1 MSTRYQSRASKRVS
15 RSLSRRSVMAGGVA
29 AGLVAAPFVRGA
41 HAAGGLTIGL
51 WDHWVPGANDVQAAI
66 IKEWADKNKV
76 DVKVDFITSQGN
88 KLLLTL
94 GAESQG
100 GSGHDIM
107 EFTNWESAQF
117 SQWLESHDDVV
128 AKVVAQNGP
137 IDPAVE
143 YVGKYQGR
151 WLGVPMTRGTLLL
164 GCTVRFDMLKQ
175 AAGVD
180 YQALYPAGKPPNDAS
195 WTWDAFLDAAE
206 KCKKANVGFGLP
218 FGNTTDTNQ
227 WVGALFLA
235 YGAELM
241 NAKGDVTANSEAV
254 KQVLEM
260 GKKIFMV
267 SPDDAPAWDDASNN
281 KWLISGK
288 GALIFN
294 PPSAWA
300 VAKRDAPQV
309 AEKCWFG
316 GFPKGPAGRYN
327 PILPRF
333 YGIWKSSRNKAAAKG
348 LLEYLALRPAAE
360 KQVAA
365 SQGYDIPP
373 YPKFNDF
380 KTWEEEGPP
389 KGALSHYP
397 IKGGDQ
403 KAGITCS
410 PAPPLIASQIWS
422 QAIQAQMIVRY
433 AKGEKMDKVIAWASN
448 ELEGFKRT

>member
-1 MSTRYQSRASKRVS
+1 MLSNK
-15 RSLSRRSVMAGGVA
+15 LSRRGVVAGGVA
-29 AGLVAAPFVRGA
+29 AGLVSAPFVRSA
-41 HAAGGLTIGL
+41 NAAGTLTIGM
-51 WDHWVPGANDVQAAI
+51 WDHWVPGANDVQSAI
-66 IKEWADKNKV
+66 IKEWADREKTE
-76 DVKVDFITSQGN
+76 VKIDYITSQGN

-107 EFTNWESAQF
+107 EFTNWESVQF
-117 SQWLESHDDVV
+117 GQWLESHDDVV
-128 AKVVAQNGP
+128 AKVVAKNGP

-143 YVGKYQGR
+143 YLGKYEGR

-164 GCTVRFDMLKQ
+164 GCTVRFDMLKE
-175 AAGVD
+175 AAGID
-180 YQALYPAGKPPNDAS
+180 YQALYPAGKPPSDAS
-195 WTWDAFLDAAE
+195 WTWDAFLAAAE
-206 KCKKANVGFGLP
+206 KCHKAGVGFGLP
-218 FGNTTDTNQ
+218 MGNTTDTNQ

-235 YGAELM
+235 YGAQLM
-241 NAKGDVTANSEAV
+241 DAKGNVTVKTDAV
-254 KQVLEM
+254 KQVLEY
-260 GKKIFMV
+260 GKKIFAFC
-267 SPDDAPAWDDASNN
+267 PADAPAWDDASNN

-327 PILPRF
+327 PVLPRF
-333 YGIWKSSRNKAAAKG
+333 YGVWKSSKNKEAAKS
-348 LLEYLALRPAAE
+348 LLEYLAMRPAAE

-380 KTWEEEGPP
+380 KTWEDEGPP
-389 KGALSHYP
+389 KGALYHYP

-403 KAGITCS
+403 VAGVVCS
-410 PAPPLIASQIWS
+410 PAPPPIASQIWAQS
-422 QAIQAQMIVRY
+422 IQAQMIVRY
-433 AKGEKMDKVIAWASN
+433 AKGESMDKVLAWAGS

>member
-1 MSTRYQSRASKRVS
+1 MLHSRSALRVS
-15 RSLSRRSVMAGGVA
+15 RRKLMAGA
-29 AGLVAAPFVRGA
+29 AATGLVAAPFVRGA
-41 HAAGGLTIGL
+41 HAAGSLTIGL
-51 WDHWVPGANDVQAAI
+51 WDHWVPGANDVQSAL
-66 IKEWADKNKV
+66 IKEWADKEKV
-76 DVKVDFITSQGN
+76 EVKVDYITSQGN

-94 GAESQG
+94 GVESQAR
-100 GSGHDIM
+100 SGHDIM
-107 EFTNWESAQF
+107 EFTNWEPAQYNAT
-117 SQWLESHDDVV
+117 LENHDDVV
-128 AKVVAQNGP
+128 KAVVAQNGP

-143 YVGKYQGR
+143 YLGKYNGR

-164 GCTVRFDMLKQ
+164 GVCARFDMLKD
-175 AAGVD
+175 AAGID
-180 YQALYPAGKPPNDAS
+180 FQALYPAGKAPNDAS
-195 WTWDAFLDAAE
+195 WTWDAFLAAAE

-218 FGNTTDTNQ
+218 LGNTTDTNQ

-235 YGAELM
+235 YGADLM
-241 NAKGDVTANSEAV
+241 DAKGNITVKTDAV
-254 KQVLEM
+254 KQVLEY
-260 GKKIFMV
+260 GKRLAAAC
-267 SPDDAPAWDDASNN
+267 PDDAQAWDDASNN
-281 KWLISGK
+281 KWLISGR

-316 GFPKGPAGRYN
+316 GFPKGPKGRYN

-333 YGIWKSSRNKAAAKG
+333 YGVWSFSKNKAAAKS
-348 LLEYLALRPAAE
+348 LLAHLATRKSAE

-373 YPKFNDF
+373 YVKFNDF
-380 KTWEEEGPP
+380 HTWEDEGPP

-403 KAGITCS
+403 KAGVVCS
-410 PAPPLIASQIWS
+410 PAPPLIAAQVWS
-422 QAIQAQMIVRY
+422 QSIQCQMLVRY
-433 AKGEKMDKVIAWASN
+433 TKGEPMDKVMAWAAT

>member
-1 MSTRYQSRASKRVS
+1 MPSNN
-15 RSLSRRSVMAGGVA
+15 LSRRGVVGGGLA
-29 AGLVAAPFVRGA
+29 AGLVSAPFVRSA
-41 HAAGGLTIGL
+41 NAAGSLTIGL
-51 WDHWVPGANDVQAAI
+51 WDHWVPGANEVQSAI
-66 IKEWADKNKV
+66 IKEWADREKV
-76 DVKVDFITSQGN
+76 DVKVDYITSQGN
-88 KLLLTL
+88 KLLLSL
-94 GAESQG
+94 SAESQSR
-100 GSGHDIM
+100 SGHDIM
-107 EFTNWESAQF
+107 EFTNWEAAQF
-117 SQWLESHDDVV
+117 SATLEPMDDVV
-128 AKVVAQNGP
+128 QRVVEKNGP
-137 IDPAVE
+137 LDPAVK
-143 YVGKYQGR
+143 YVGYYEGK

-164 GCTVRFDMLKQ
+164 GCNVRFDLLKEH
-175 AAGVD
+175 GGID

-195 WTWDAFLDAAE
+195 WTWDAFLTAAE
-206 KCKKANVGFGLP
+206 KCQKAGHGFGLP
-218 FGNTTDTNQ
+218 LGQTTDTNQ

-241 NAKGDVTANSEAV
+241 DAKGNITVKSDAV
-254 KQVLEM
+254 KQVLDY
-260 GKKIFMV
+260 GKRLAAFC
-267 SPDDAPAWDDASNN
+267 PEDAQAWDDASNN
-281 KWLISGK
+281 KFLISGK
-288 GALIFN
+288 ASLIFN

-316 GFPKGPAGRYN
+316 GFPKGPQGRYN

-333 YGIWKSSRNKAAAKG
+333 YGVWNFSKNKPAAKS

-403 KAGITCS
+403 KAGVTCS
-410 PAPPLIASQIWS
+410 PAPPLIAAQIWA

-433 AKGEKMDKVIAWASN
+433 YKGDSMDKVMSWAAN